1 MANLKELRNRI
12 TSIGSTMKITS
23 AMKMVSAAKL
33 KKAQDA
39 IVQMRPYASKLTEIL
54 QKASSTLDSSEN
66 AYGEVRDGNKVR
78 LVVISSNRGLCGGFN
93 SSVVKKA
100 KSYMAANPAEYT
112 IATVGKKAHDAFKN
126 DSRKVSSNTAL
137 WDEITFDGAKQEAQ
151 ALMDGF
157 VAGEFD
163 KVVIVYNSFKNAAV
177 QEPQAEQFLP
187 IATEEQLGTEAISD
201 TTQVMP
207 LAIKEGVKTNDARDS
222 TEYIYEPSM
231 EEILADLIPTSLKTQ
246 FFAALL
252 DANASEHGARMT
264 AMHKATDNAKALQGD
279 LKLEYNKARQ
289 AAITNEILE
298 IVGGADALAG

>member
-12 TSIGSTMKITS
+12 TSVGSTMKITS

-54 QKASSTLDSSEN
+54 QKASGTLDASEN
-66 AYGEVRDGNKVR
+66 AYGQVREGNKVR
-78 LVVISSNRGLCGGFN
+78 LVIITSNRGLCGGFN
-93 SSVVKKA
+93 SSIVKKA
-100 KSYMAANPAEYT
+100 KSYMEANPADYT
-112 IATVGKKAHDAFKN
+112 ISTIGKKGGEAFKY
-126 DSRKVSSNTAL
+126 DARLSTRNTEL
-137 WDEITFDGAKQEAQ
+137 WDDINFEGAKEQAQ
-151 ALMDGF
+151 VLMDGF
-157 VAGEFD
+157 LAGEFD
-163 KVVIVYNSFKNAAV
+163 KVVILYNAFKNAAV
-177 QEPQAEQFLP
+177 QEPTVEQFLP
-187 IATEEQLGTEAISD
+187 IAMDESQGPAD
-201 TTQVMP
+201 T
-207 LAIKEGVKTNDARDS
+207 
-222 TEYIYEPSM
+222 TEYIYEPGKA
-231 EEILADLIPTSLKTQ
+231 EILKDLIPTSLKTQ
-246 FFAALL
+246 LFAALL

>member
-1 MANLKELRNRI
+1 MANLKELRVRI

-54 QKASSTLDSSEN
+54 QKASGTLDASEN
-66 AYGEVRDGNKVR
+66 AFGETRDGNSVR
-78 LVVISSNRGLCGGFN
+78 LVVITSNRGLCGAFN
-93 SSVVKKA
+93 SSVVKAA
-100 KSYMAANPAEYT
+100 KLYMENNPAEYT
-112 IATVGKKAHDAFKN
+112 ISTVGKKGGEAFKY
-126 DSRKVSSNTAL
+126 DKRLVSRNVGL
-137 WDEITFDGAKQEAQ
+137 WDEITFEGAKEEAES
-151 ALMDGF
+151 LMNGF
-157 VAGEFD
+157 LAGEYD
-163 KVVIVYNSFKNAAV
+163 KVVLVYNAFRNAAV
-177 QEPQAEQFLP
+177 QEPTTEQFLP
-187 IATEEQLGTEAISD
+187 IAMDEVAGESTD
-201 TTQVMP
+201 T
-207 LAIKEGVKTNDARDS
+207 
-222 TEYIYEPSM
+222 TEYIYEPGKA
-231 EEILADLIPTSLKTQ
+231 EILKDLIPTSLKTQ

>member
-1 MANLKELRNRI
+1 MANLKELRVRI

-66 AYGEVRDGNKVR
+66 AYGVVRDTNRTRV
-78 LVVISSNRGLCGGFN
+78 VVITSNRGLCGAFN

-100 KSYMAANPAEYT
+100 KALMADSNDDFS
-112 IATVGKKAHDAFKN
+112 IVVIGKKAGDAFKDDARLVERN
-126 DSRKVSSNTAL
+126 PEL
-137 WDEITFDGAKQEAQ
+137 WDNIGFEAASEYAQ
-151 ALMDGF
+151 KLMDGYL
-157 VAGEFD
+157 AGEFD
-163 KVVIVYNSFKNAAV
+163 KVVLVYNAFRNAAV
-177 QEPQAEQFLP
+177 QEPTAEQMLP
-187 IATEEQLGTEAISD
+187 ISVEADGPVD
-201 TTQVMP
+201 TT
-207 LAIKEGVKTNDARDS
+207 
-222 TEYIYEPSM
+222 EYLYEPTKS
-231 EEILADLIPTSLKTQ
+231 EILEDLIPTSLKTQ
-246 FFAALL
+246 FFASLL

>member
-93 SSVVKKA
+93 SSVVKMA

-126 DSRKVSSNTAL
+126 DSRKVSNNTAL

-151 ALMDGF
+151 ALMEGF

-163 KVVIVYNSFKNAAV
+163 KVVIVYNAFKNAAV

-187 IATEEQLGTEAISD
+187 IAMEEKLSSTEVID
-201 TTQVMP
+201 T
-207 LAIKEGVKTNDARDS
+207 

-231 EEILADLIPTSLKTQ
+231 QEILADLIPTSLKTQ

>member
-1 MANLKELRNRI
+1 MANLKELRVRI

-66 AYGEVRDGNKVR
+66 AYGVVRDTNRTRV
-78 LVVISSNRGLCGGFN
+78 VVITSNRGLCGAFN

-100 KSYMAANPAEYT
+100 KALMADSNDDFSIVA
-112 IATVGKKAHDAFKN
+112 IGKKAGDAFKDDARLVERN
-126 DSRKVSSNTAL
+126 PEL
-137 WDEITFDGAKQEAQ
+137 WDNIGFESASEYAQ
-151 ALMDGF
+151 KLMDGYL
-157 VAGEFD
+157 AGEFD
-163 KVVIVYNSFKNAAV
+163 KVVLVYNAFRNAAV
-177 QEPQAEQFLP
+177 QEPTAEQMLP
-187 IATEEQLGTEAISD
+187 ISVEVDGPVD
-201 TTQVMP
+201 TT
-207 LAIKEGVKTNDARDS
+207 
-222 TEYIYEPSM
+222 EYLYEPTKS
-231 EEILADLIPTSLKTQ
+231 EILEDLIPTSLKTQ
-246 FFAALL
+246 FFASLL

>member
-1 MANLKELRNRI
+1 MANLKELRVRI

-66 AYGEVRDGNKVR
+66 AYGVVRDTNRTRV
-78 LVVISSNRGLCGGFN
+78 VVITSNRGLCGAFN

-100 KSYMAANPAEYT
+100 KALMADSNDDFSIVA
-112 IATVGKKAHDAFKN
+112 IGKKAGDAFKDDARLVERN
-126 DSRKVSSNTAL
+126 PEL
-137 WDEITFDGAKQEAQ
+137 WDNIGFEAASEYAQ
-151 ALMDGF
+151 KLMDGYL
-157 VAGEFD
+157 AGEFD
-163 KVVIVYNSFKNAAV
+163 KVVLVYNAFRNAAV
-177 QEPQAEQFLP
+177 QEPTAEQMLP
-187 IATEEQLGTEAISD
+187 ISVEVDGPVD
-201 TTQVMP
+201 TT
-207 LAIKEGVKTNDARDS
+207 
-222 TEYIYEPSM
+222 EYLYEPTKS
-231 EEILADLIPTSLKTQ
+231 EILEDLIPTSLKTQ

-252 DANASEHGARMT
+252 DANASEHCARMT

>member
-54 QKASSTLDSSEN
+54 QKASSTLDASEN
-66 AYGEVRDGNKVR
+66 AFGEEREGNKTR

-100 KSYMAANPAEYT
+100 KLYIEESDEDIT
-112 IATVGKKAHDAFKN
+112 IATVGKKAGEAFKY
-126 DSRKVSSNTAL
+126 DDRKVDSNIEL
-137 WDEITFDGAKQEAQ
+137 WDNISFESATAYAEG
-151 ALMDGF
+151 LMAGYL
-157 VAGEFD
+157 AGEYD
-163 KVVIVYNSFKNAAV
+163 KVVVVYNAFKNAAV
-177 QEPQAEQFLP
+177 QEPTAEQFLP
-187 IATEEQLGTEAISD
+187 IAMSGEEEGPVD
-201 TTQVMP
+201 T
-207 LAIKEGVKTNDARDS
+207 I
-222 TEYIYEPSM
+222 EYIYEPSK
-231 EEILADLIPTSLKTQ
+231 EEILEDLIPTSLKTQ
-246 FFAALL
+246 LFAALL

-264 AMHKATDNAKALQGD
+264 AMHKATDNAKELQGD

>member
-66 AYGEVRDGNKVR
+66 AYGEVRDGDKVR

-126 DSRKVSSNTAL
+126 DARKVSSNTAL

-157 VAGEFD
+157 IAGEFD
-163 KVVIVYNSFKNAAV
+163 KVVILYNSFKNAAV

-187 IATEEQLGTEAISD
+187 IAMDEQLGTEEVAD
-201 TTQVMP
+201 T
-207 LAIKEGVKTNDARDS
+207 

-231 EEILADLIPTSLKTQ
+231 QEILADLIPTSLKTQ

>member
-1 MANLKELRNRI
+1 MANLKELRVRI

-54 QKASSTLDSSEN
+54 QKAASTLDSSEN
-66 AYGEVRDGNKVR
+66 AYGVVRDTNRTRV
-78 LVVISSNRGLCGGFN
+78 VVITSNRGLCGAFN

-100 KSYMAANPAEYT
+100 KALMAESNDDFSIVA
-112 IATVGKKAHDAFKN
+112 IGKKAGDAFKDDARLVERN
-126 DSRKVSSNTAL
+126 PEL
-137 WDEITFDGAKQEAQ
+137 WDNIGFEAASEYAQ
-151 ALMDGF
+151 KLMDGYLD
-157 VAGEFD
+157 GEFD
-163 KVVIVYNSFKNAAV
+163 KVVLVYNAFRNAAV
-177 QEPQAEQFLP
+177 QEPTSEQMLP
-187 IATEEQLGTEAISD
+187 ISMEVDGPVD
-201 TTQVMP
+201 TT
-207 LAIKEGVKTNDARDS
+207 
-222 TEYIYEPSM
+222 EYLYEPTKS
-231 EEILADLIPTSLKTQ
+231 EILEDLIPTSLKTQ
-246 FFAALL
+246 FFASLL

>member
-66 AYGEVRDGNKVR
+66 AYGVVRDGNKVR

-187 IATEEQLGTEAISD
+187 IAMEEKLGTEEVADI
-201 TTQVMP
+201 
-207 LAIKEGVKTNDARDS
+207 
-222 TEYIYEPSM
+222 TEYIYEPAM

>member
-54 QKASSTLDSSEN
+54 QKASSTLDNSEN
-66 AYGEVRDGNKVR
+66 AYGAERDGNKTK
-78 LVVISSNRGLCGGFN
+78 LVVITSNRGLCGAFN

-100 KSYMAANPAEYT
+100 KAYMEESGEDIS
-112 IATVGKKAHDAFKN
+112 IATVGKKAGDAFKY
-126 DSRKVSSNTAL
+126 DSRLIDRNIEL
-137 WDEITFDGAKQEAQ
+137 WDNINFEHASSYAE
-151 ALMDGF
+151 ALMAEFVDGTY
-157 VAGEFD
+157 D
-163 KVVIVYNSFKNAAV
+163 KVVLVYNAFKNAAV
-177 QEPQAEQFLP
+177 QEPMAEQFLP
-187 IATEEQLGTEAISD
+187 LAMSSEEGPVD
-201 TTQVMP
+201 TT
-207 LAIKEGVKTNDARDS
+207 
-222 TEYIYEPSM
+222 EYLYEPSM
-231 EEILADLIPTSLKTQ
+231 KEILEDLIPTSLKTQ
-246 FFAALL
+246 LYAALL

-264 AMHKATDNAKALQGD
+264 AMHKATDNAQALQGD

>member
-157 VAGEFD
+157 IAGEFD
-163 KVVIVYNSFKNAAV
+163 KVVILYNSFKNAAV

-187 IATEEQLGTEAISD
+187 IAMDEQLGTEEVAD
-201 TTQVMP
+201 T
-207 LAIKEGVKTNDARDS
+207 

-231 EEILADLIPTSLKTQ
+231 QEILADLIPTSLKTQ

>member
-12 TSIGSTMKITS
+12 ASVGSTMKITS

-54 QKASSTLDSSEN
+54 QKASGTLDASEN
-66 AYGEVRDGNKVR
+66 AYGQVREGNKVR
-78 LVVISSNRGLCGGFN
+78 LVIITSNRGLCGGFN
-93 SSVVKKA
+93 SSIVKKA
-100 KSYMAANPAEYT
+100 KSYMEANPADYT
-112 IATVGKKAHDAFKN
+112 ISTIGKKGGEAFKY
-126 DSRKVSSNTAL
+126 DVRLSTRNTEL
-137 WDEITFDGAKQEAQ
+137 WDDINFEGAKEQAQ
-151 ALMDGF
+151 VLMDGF
-157 VAGEFD
+157 LAGEFD
-163 KVVIVYNSFKNAAV
+163 KVVILYNAFKNAAV
-177 QEPQAEQFLP
+177 QEPTVEQFLP
-187 IATEEQLGTEAISD
+187 IAMDESQGPAD
-201 TTQVMP
+201 T
-207 LAIKEGVKTNDARDS
+207 
-222 TEYIYEPSM
+222 TEYIYEPGKA
-231 EEILADLIPTSLKTQ
+231 EILKDLIPTSLKTQ
-246 FFAALL
+246 LFAALL

>member
-78 LVVISSNRGLCGGFN
+78 LVAISSNRGLCGGFN

-112 IATVGKKAHDAFKN
+112 IATIGKKAHDAFKN

-163 KVVIVYNSFKNAAV
+163 KVVILYNSFKNAAV

-187 IATEEQLGTEAISD
+187 IAMVEKLGGEPED
-201 TTQVMP
+201 TT
-207 LAIKEGVKTNDARDS
+207 
-222 TEYIYEPSM
+222 EYLYEPSM
-231 EEILADLIPTSLKTQ
+231 QEILADLIPTSLKTQ

-264 AMHKATDNAKALQGD
+264 AMHKATDNAKELQGD

-298 IVGGADALAG
+298 IVGGADALEG

>member
-39 IVQMRPYASKLTEIL
+39 IVQMRHYASKLTEIL

-66 AYGEVRDGNKVR
+66 AYGEVRDGNRVR

-100 KSYMAANPAEYT
+100 KSYMVANPGEYT

-137 WDEITFDGAKQEAQ
+137 WDDISFEGAKQEAQ
-151 ALMDGF
+151 SLMDGF

-187 IATEEQLGTEAISD
+187 IAMEEQLGTEEVVD
-201 TTQVMP
+201 
-207 LAIKEGVKTNDARDS
+207 N

-231 EEILADLIPTSLKTQ
+231 QEILADLIPTSLKTQ

>member
-66 AYGEVRDGNKVR
+66 AYGEVRDGNRVR

-100 KSYMAANPAEYT
+100 KSYMVANPGEYT

-137 WDEITFDGAKQEAQ
+137 WDDISFEGAKQEAQ
-151 ALMDGF
+151 SLMDGF

-187 IATEEQLGTEAISD
+187 IAMEEQLGTEEVVD
-201 TTQVMP
+201 
-207 LAIKEGVKTNDARDS
+207 N
-222 TEYIYEPSM
+222 TE
-231 EEILADLIPTSLKTQ
+231 
-246 FFAALL
+246 
-252 DANASEHGARMT
+252 
-264 AMHKATDNAKALQGD
+264 
-279 LKLEYNKARQ
+279 
-289 AAITNEILE
+289 
-298 IVGGADALAG
+298 

>member
-33 KKAQDA
+33 KKAHDA

-66 AYGEVRDGNKVR
+66 AYGEVRDGNRVR

-100 KSYMAANPAEYT
+100 KSYMVANPGEYT

-137 WDEITFDGAKQEAQ
+137 WDDISFEGAKQEAQ
-151 ALMDGF
+151 SLMDGF

-187 IATEEQLGTEAISD
+187 IAMEEQLGTEEVVD
-201 TTQVMP
+201 
-207 LAIKEGVKTNDARDS
+207 N

-231 EEILADLIPTSLKTQ
+231 QEILADLIPTSLKTQ

>member
-54 QKASSTLDSSEN
+54 QKASSTLDNSEN
-66 AYGEVRDGNKVR
+66 AYGEVREGNRVR
-78 LVVISSNRGLCGGFN
+78 MVVISSNRGLCGGFN

-157 VAGEFD
+157 IAGEFD
-163 KVVIVYNSFKNAAV
+163 KVVILYNSFKNAAV

-187 IATEEQLGTEAISD
+187 IAMDEQLGTEEVAD
-201 TTQVMP
+201 T
-207 LAIKEGVKTNDARDS
+207 

-231 EEILADLIPTSLKTQ
+231 QEILADLIPTSLKTQ

>member
-1 MANLKELRNRI
+1 MANLKELRVRI

-66 AYGEVRDGNKVR
+66 AYGEVRDTNRTR
-78 LVVISSNRGLCGGFN
+78 LVVITSNRGLCGAFN

-100 KSYMAANPAEYT
+100 KAFMADSDDDFSIVA
-112 IATVGKKAHDAFKN
+112 IGKKAGDAFKYDDRLVERN
-126 DSRKVSSNTAL
+126 VEL
-137 WDEITFDGAKQEAQ
+137 WDNINFEAASEYAKN
-151 ALMDGF
+151 LMDGYL
-157 VAGEFD
+157 AGEFD
-163 KVVIVYNSFKNAAV
+163 KVVLVYNAFRNAAV
-177 QEPQAEQFLP
+177 QEPTAEQMLP
-187 IATEEQLGTEAISD
+187 ISLDTEGPVD
-201 TTQVMP
+201 T
-207 LAIKEGVKTNDARDS
+207 
-222 TEYIYEPSM
+222 TEYIYEPTKS
-231 EEILADLIPTSLKTQ
+231 EILEDLIPTSLKTQ
-246 FFAALL
+246 FFASLL

>member
-93 SSVVKKA
+93 SSVVKMA

-112 IATVGKKAHDAFKN
+112 IAAVGKKAHDAFKN

-137 WDEITFDGAKQEAQ
+137 WDEIKFDGAKQEAQ

-157 VAGEFD
+157 IAGEFD
-163 KVVIVYNSFKNAAV
+163 KVVILYNSFKNAAV

-187 IATEEQLGTEAISD
+187 IAMDKQLGTDEVAD
-201 TTQVMP
+201 T
-207 LAIKEGVKTNDARDS
+207 

-231 EEILADLIPTSLKTQ
+231 QEILADLIPTSLKTQ

>member
-54 QKASSTLDSSEN
+54 QKASSTLDNSEN
-66 AYGEVRDGNKVR
+66 AYGEVRDGNRVR
-78 LVVISSNRGLCGGFN
+78 MVVISSNRGLCGGFN

-100 KSYMAANPAEYT
+100 KSYMEAQPGEYT
-112 IATVGKKAHDAFKN
+112 IATVGKKAHDAFKY
-126 DSRKVSSNTAL
+126 DSRKVSSNIEL
-137 WDEITFDGAKQEAQ
+137 WDNITFEGAKQEAQ
-151 ALMDGF
+151 TLMDGF
-157 VAGEFD
+157 IAGEFD
-163 KVVIVYNSFKNAAV
+163 KVVILYNSFKNAAV

-187 IATEEQLGTEAISD
+187 IAMEEKLGGEPED
-201 TTQVMP
+201 TT
-207 LAIKEGVKTNDARDS
+207 
-222 TEYIYEPSM
+222 EYLYEPSM
-231 EEILADLIPTSLKTQ
+231 QEILADLIPTSLKTQ

-264 AMHKATDNAKALQGD
+264 AMHKATDNANELQVD

-298 IVGGADALAG
+298 IVGGADALEG

>member
-66 AYGEVRDGNKVR
+66 AYGEARDGNKVR

-112 IATVGKKAHDAFKN
+112 IATIGKKAHDAFKN

-163 KVVIVYNSFKNAAV
+163 KVVILYNSFKNAAV

-187 IATEEQLGTEAISD
+187 IAMEEQLGTEEVVD
-201 TTQVMP
+201 
-207 LAIKEGVKTNDARDS
+207 N

-231 EEILADLIPTSLKTQ
+231 QEILADLIPTSLKTQ

>member
-93 SSVVKKA
+93 SSVVKMA

-112 IATVGKKAHDAFKN
+112 IAAVGKKAHDAFKN

-157 VAGEFD
+157 IAGEFD
-163 KVVIVYNSFKNAAV
+163 KVVILYNSFKNAAV

-187 IATEEQLGTEAISD
+187 IAMDKQLGTEEVAD
-201 TTQVMP
+201 T
-207 LAIKEGVKTNDARDS
+207 

-231 EEILADLIPTSLKTQ
+231 QEILADLIPTSLKTQ